1 MANINDVSRLANV
14 SKATVSRVL
23 SGSRGVK
30 EESRLA
36 VMQAVETLQYKPSMI
51 AQSLSTQSTGCIGVI
66 CAAENINQSTG
77 YLHALE
83 KELRLNQKYLLLRF
97 ATDAA
102 SLAHSVDEIGRG
114 LCDAMIVIGA
124 RFALPALPDNVIT
137 IDCLDAD
144 SGRSIHFDRSFAT
157 ETACQYVLQQGRRQ
171 IGLINFENS
180 EAAGQVLQGY
190 HLALEKFLLP
200 YDRRLVHS
208 GEHALTQLLAQ
219 NVPFNALLVPDD
231 ATAQDALRQLTQL
244 GRAVPQAVMVFSLDS
259 TLPPG
264 ASAVP
269 AIAYP
274 LETLAQRAMALLT
287 GQFSA
292 NTGEPVRGQLCLPA

>member
-1 MANINDVSRLANV
+1 MANINDVSRLAKV

-36 VMQAVETLQYKPSMI
+36 VMQAVETLQYKPSVI

-102 SLAHSVDEIGRG
+102 GLAHSVNEIGRG

-124 RFALPALPDNVIT
+124 RFELPPLPENVIT
-137 IDCLDAD
+137 IDCLDED
-144 SGRSIHFDRSFAT
+144 SDRSIHFDRSFAA

-171 IGLINFENS
+171 IALINAENG
-180 EAAGQVLQGY
+180 ETAGQILQGY
-190 HLALEKFLLP
+190 HQALEKFLLP

-208 GEHALTQLLAQ
+208 GEQALTQLLAQ

-231 ATAQDALRQLTQL
+231 ASAQDALRQLAQH
-244 GRAVPQAVMVFSLDS
+244 GRAVPASVMVFSLDS

-264 ASAVP
+264 ISAVP
-269 AIAYP
+269 AITYP
-274 LETLAQRAMALLT
+274 LETLAQTAMALLA

-292 NTGEPVRGQLCLPA
+292 NAGAPVRGQLSIPF

>member
-1 MANINDVSRLANV
+1 MANINDVSRLAKV

-36 VMQAVETLQYKPSMI
+36 VMQAVETLQYKPSVI

-66 CAAENINQSTG
+66 CATENINQSTG

-102 SLAHSVDEIGRG
+102 SLTHSVDEIGRG

-124 RFALPALPDNVIT
+124 RFPLPKLPDNVIT

-144 SGRSIHFDRSFAT
+144 SERSIHFDRSFAA
-157 ETACQYVLQQGRRQ
+157 ETACQYVLKQGRRQ
-171 IGLINFENS
+171 IALINPES
-180 EAAGQVLQGY
+180 HETAGQILQGY

-208 GEHALTQLLAQ
+208 GADALTQLLAQ

-231 ATAQDALRQLTQL
+231 ATAQDALRQLMQR
-244 GRAVPQAVMVFSLDS
+244 GRAVPENVMVFSLDS

-264 ASAVP
+264 VSAVP

-292 NTGEPVRGQLCLPA
+292 SVSAPVRGQLSLPS

>member
-1 MANINDVSRLANV
+1 MANINDVSRLAKV

-36 VMQAVETLQYKPSMI
+36 VMQAVETLQYKPSVI

-66 CAAENINQSTG
+66 CATENINQSTG

-102 SLAHSVDEIGRG
+102 SLTHSVDEIGRG

-124 RFALPALPDNVIT
+124 RFALPKLPENVIT

-144 SGRSIHFDRSFAT
+144 SERSIHFDRSFAA
-157 ETACQYVLQQGRRQ
+157 ETACQYVLKQGRRQ
-171 IGLINFENS
+171 IALINPES
-180 EAAGQVLQGY
+180 QEAAGQILQGY

-208 GEHALTQLLAQ
+208 GAQALTQLLAQ

-231 ATAQDALRQLTQL
+231 ATAQDALRQLMQH
-244 GRAVPQAVMVFSLDS
+244 GRSVPENVMVFSLGS

-264 ASAVP
+264 VSAVP

-274 LETLAQRAMALLT
+274 LETLAQRAMALLA

-292 NTGEPVRGQLCLPA
+292 SLSAPVRGQLSLPS

>member
-1 MANINDVSRLANV
+1 MANINDVSRLAKV

-36 VMQAVETLQYKPSMI
+36 VMQAVETLQYKPSVI

-66 CAAENINQSTG
+66 CATENINQSTG

-97 ATDAA
+97 ATDAI
-102 SLAHSVDEIGRG
+102 SLTHSVAEIGRG

-124 RFALPALPDNVIT
+124 RFPLPGLPDNVIT

-144 SGRSIHFDRSFAT
+144 SERSIHFDRSFAT
-157 ETACQYVLQQGRRQ
+157 ETACQYVLKQGRRQ
-171 IGLINFENS
+171 IALINAENS
-180 EAAGQVLQGY
+180 ETAGQILQGY

-208 GEHALTQLLAQ
+208 GEQALAQLLAQ
-219 NVPFNALLVPDD
+219 KVPFNALLVQDD
-231 ATAQDALRQLTQL
+231 AAAQNALRQLMQH
-244 GRAVPQAVMVFSLDS
+244 GRAVPESVMVFSLDS
-259 TLPPG
+259 TLAPG
-264 ASAVP
+264 VSAIP

-274 LETLAQRAMALLT
+274 LETLAQRAMALIT

-292 NTGEPVRGQLCLPA
+292 NLSTPVRGQLSLPV

>member
-1 MANINDVSRLANV
+1 MANSNAVSRLAKV

-36 VMQAVETLQYKPSMI
+36 VMQAVETLQYKPSVI

-66 CAAENINQSTG
+66 CAPENINQSTG
-77 YLHALE
+77 YLHALD

-102 SLAHSVDEIGRG
+102 SLRHSVDEIGRG

-124 RFALPALPDNVIT
+124 RFALPKLPENVIT

-144 SGRSIHFDRSFAT
+144 SERSIHFDRSFAA
-157 ETACQYVLQQGRRQ
+157 ETACQYVLKQGRRQ
-171 IGLINFENS
+171 IALINPES
-180 EAAGQVLQGY
+180 QEAAGQILQGY

-208 GEHALTQLLAQ
+208 GAQALTQLLAQ

-231 ATAQDALRQLTQL
+231 ATAQDALRQLMQH
-244 GRAVPQAVMVFSLDS
+244 GRSVPENVMVFSLGS
-259 TLPPG
+259 MLPPG
-264 ASAVP
+264 VSAVP

-274 LETLAQRAMALLT
+274 LETLAQRAMALLA

-292 NTGEPVRGQLCLPA
+292 SLSAPVRGQLSLPS

>member
-1 MANINDVSRLANV
+1 MANINDVSRLAKV

-36 VMQAVETLQYKPSMI
+36 VMQAVETLQYKPSVI

-66 CAAENINQSTG
+66 CATENINQSTG

-102 SLAHSVDEIGRG
+102 SLTHSVAEIGRG

-124 RFALPALPDNVIT
+124 RFPLPKLPENVIT

-144 SGRSIHFDRSFAT
+144 SARSIHFDRSFAA
-157 ETACQYVLQQGRRQ
+157 ETACQYVLKQGRRQ
-171 IGLINFENS
+171 IALINAENS
-180 EAAGQVLQGY
+180 ETAGQILQGY

-200 YDRRLVHS
+200 YDRRLEHS
-208 GEHALTQLLAQ
+208 GADALTKLLAQ

-231 ATAQDALRQLTQL
+231 ATAQDALRQLAQH
-244 GRAVPQAVMVFSLDS
+244 GRAVPENVMVFSLDS

-264 ASAVP
+264 VSAVP

-292 NTGEPVRGQLCLPA
+292 SLSAPVRGQLSLPS

>member
-1 MANINDVSRLANV
+1 MANINDVSRLAKV

-36 VMQAVETLQYKPSMI
+36 VMQAVETLQYKPSVI

-66 CAAENINQSTG
+66 CATENINQSTG

-102 SLAHSVDEIGRG
+102 SLTHSVDEIGRG

-124 RFALPALPDNVIT
+124 RFALPKLPENVIT

-144 SGRSIHFDRSFAT
+144 SERSIHFDRSFAA
-157 ETACQYVLQQGRRQ
+157 ETACQYVLKQGRRQ
-171 IGLINFENS
+171 IALINPES
-180 EAAGQVLQGY
+180 QEAAGQILQGY

-208 GEHALTQLLAQ
+208 GAQALTQLLAQ

-231 ATAQDALRQLTQL
+231 ATAQDALRQLMQH
-244 GRAVPQAVMVFSLDS
+244 GRSVPENVMVFSLGS

-264 ASAVP
+264 VSAVP

-274 LETLAQRAMALLT
+274 LETLAQRAMALLA

-292 NTGEPVRGQLCLPA
+292 GLSAPVRGQLSLPS

>member
-1 MANINDVSRLANV
+1 MANINDVSRLAKV

-36 VMQAVETLQYKPSMI
+36 VMQAVETLQYKPSVI

-66 CAAENINQSTG
+66 CATENINQSTG

-102 SLAHSVDEIGRG
+102 SLTHSVDEIGRG

-124 RFALPALPDNVIT
+124 RFPLPVLPENVIT
-137 IDCLDAD
+137 IDCLDTD
-144 SGRSIHFDRSFAT
+144 SERSIHFDRSFAA
-157 ETACQYVLQQGRRQ
+157 ETACQYVLKQGRRQ
-171 IGLINFENS
+171 IALINPES
-180 EAAGQVLQGY
+180 HETAGQILQGY

-208 GEHALTQLLAQ
+208 GAQGLSQLLAQ

-231 ATAQDALRQLTQL
+231 ATAQDAVRQLAQH
-244 GRAVPQAVMVFSLDS
+244 GRAVPENVMVFSLDS
-259 TLPPG
+259 TLPLG
-264 ASAVP
+264 VSAVP

-292 NTGEPVRGQLCLPA
+292 NLRAPVRGQLSLPS

>member
-1 MANINDVSRLANV
+1 MANINDVSRLAKV

-36 VMQAVETLQYKPSMI
+36 VMQAVEMLQYKPSVI

-66 CAAENINQSTG
+66 CATENINQSTG

-102 SLAHSVDEIGRG
+102 SLTHSVDEIGRG

-124 RFALPALPDNVIT
+124 RFALPKLPENVIT

-144 SGRSIHFDRSFAT
+144 SERSIHFDRSFAA
-157 ETACQYVLQQGRRQ
+157 ETACQYVLKQGRRQ
-171 IGLINFENS
+171 IALINPES
-180 EAAGQVLQGY
+180 QEAAGQILQGY

-208 GEHALTQLLAQ
+208 GAQALTQLLAQ

-231 ATAQDALRQLTQL
+231 AIAQDALRQLMQH
-244 GRAVPQAVMVFSLDS
+244 GRSVPENVMVVSLGS

-264 ASAVP
+264 GSAVP

-274 LETLAQRAMALLT
+274 LETLAQRAMALLA

-292 NTGEPVRGQLCLPA
+292 SLSAPVRGQLSLPS

>member
-1 MANINDVSRLANV
+1 MANINDVSRLAKV

-36 VMQAVETLQYKPSMI
+36 VMQAVETLQYKPSVI

-66 CAAENINQSTG
+66 CATENINQSTG

-102 SLAHSVDEIGRG
+102 SLTHSVDEIGRG

-124 RFALPALPDNVIT
+124 RFPLPKLPDNVIT
-137 IDCLDAD
+137 IDCLDAE
-144 SGRSIHFDRSFAT
+144 SERSIHFDRSYAA
-157 ETACQYVLQQGRRQ
+157 ETACQYVLKQGRRQ
-171 IGLINFENS
+171 IALINAENS
-180 EAAGQVLQGY
+180 ETAGQILQGY

-208 GEHALTQLLAQ
+208 GADALTQLLAQ

-231 ATAQDALRQLTQL
+231 ATAQDALRQLMQR
-244 GRAVPQAVMVFSLDS
+244 GRAVPENVMVFSLDS

-264 ASAVP
+264 VSAVP

-292 NTGEPVRGQLCLPA
+292 SVSAPVRGQLSLPS

>member
-1 MANINDVSRLANV
+1 MANINDVSRLAKV

-36 VMQAVETLQYKPSMI
+36 VMQAVETLQYKPSVI

-66 CAAENINQSTG
+66 CATENINQSTG

-102 SLAHSVDEIGRG
+102 SLTHSVDEIGRG

-124 RFALPALPDNVIT
+124 RFALPKLPENVIT

-144 SGRSIHFDRSFAT
+144 SERSIHFDRSFAA
-157 ETACQYVLQQGRRQ
+157 ETACQYVLKQGRRQ
-171 IGLINFENS
+171 IALINPES
-180 EAAGQVLQGY
+180 HEAAGQILQGY

-208 GEHALTQLLAQ
+208 GAQALTQLLAQ

-231 ATAQDALRQLTQL
+231 ATAQDALRQLMQH
-244 GRAVPQAVMVFSLDS
+244 GRSVPENVMVFSLGS

-264 ASAVP
+264 GSAVP

-274 LETLAQRAMALLT
+274 LETLAQRAMALLA

-292 NTGEPVRGQLCLPA
+292 SLSAPVRGQLSLPS

>member
-1 MANINDVSRLANV
+1 MANINDVSRLAKV

-36 VMQAVETLQYKPSMI
+36 VMQAVETLQYKPSVI

-66 CAAENINQSTG
+66 CATENINQSTG

-102 SLAHSVDEIGRG
+102 SLTHSVDEIGRG

-124 RFALPALPDNVIT
+124 RFALPKLPENVIT

-144 SGRSIHFDRSFAT
+144 SERSIHFDRSFAA
-157 ETACQYVLQQGRRQ
+157 ETACQYVLKQGRRQ
-171 IGLINFENS
+171 IALINPES
-180 EAAGQVLQGY
+180 HEAAGQILQGY

-208 GEHALTQLLAQ
+208 GGQALSQLLAQ

-231 ATAQDALRQLTQL
+231 ATAQDALRQLMQH
-244 GRAVPQAVMVFSLDS
+244 GRSVPENVMVFSLGS

-264 ASAVP
+264 GSAVP

-274 LETLAQRAMALLT
+274 LETLAQRAMALLA

-292 NTGEPVRGQLCLPA
+292 GLSAPVRGQLSLPS

>member
-1 MANINDVSRLANV
+1 MANINDVSRLAKV

-36 VMQAVETLQYKPSMI
+36 VMQAVETLQYKPSVI

-66 CAAENINQSTG
+66 CATENINQSTG

-102 SLAHSVDEIGRG
+102 SLTHSVDEIGRG

-124 RFALPALPDNVIT
+124 RFPLPVLPENVIT
-137 IDCLDAD
+137 IDCMDTD
-144 SGRSIHFDRSFAT
+144 SERSIHFDRSFAA
-157 ETACQYVLQQGRRQ
+157 ETACQYVLKQGRRQ
-171 IGLINFENS
+171 IALINPES
-180 EAAGQVLQGY
+180 HETAGQILQGY

-208 GEHALTQLLAQ
+208 GAQGLSQLLAQ

-231 ATAQDALRQLTQL
+231 ATAQDAVRQLAQH
-244 GRAVPQAVMVFSLDS
+244 GRAVPENVMVFSLDS

-264 ASAVP
+264 VSAVP

-292 NTGEPVRGQLCLPA
+292 NLRAPVRGQLSLPS